1 MLNYI
6 VSKVLMKIGPKKGKT
21 MYFAKADKPRIITF
35 EEVIKDIAEMSSL
48 TTGDVRNA
56 IDQLAYYLHR
66 ELAEGNTV
74 QLGQIGT
81 FSVQAA
87 GKQME
92 KEEDVT
98 AATIKTPKIRFYLNA
113 YLHESMKRPPLFGE
127 QPQGETAQGRW
138 NNTHTQAVNRF
149 P

>member
-48 TTGDVRNA
+48 TTG
-56 IDQLAYYLHR
+56 
-66 ELAEGNTV
+66 
-74 QLGQIGT
+74 
-81 FSVQAA
+81 
-87 GKQME
+87 E

-113 YLHESMKRPPLFGE
+113 YLHESMKSLRFSV
-127 QPQGETAQGRW
+127 
-138 NNTHTQAVNRF
+138 NNPKAKQHKGGGTT
-149 P
+149 PTPKP

>member
-56 IDQLAYYLHR
+56 IDRLAYYLHR

-113 YLHESMKRPPLFGE
+113 YLHESMKSLRFSV
-127 QPQGETAQGRW
+127 
-138 NNTHTQAVNRF
+138 NNPEAKQHKGGGTT
-149 P
+149 PTPKP

>member
-56 IDQLAYYLHR
+56 IDRLAYYLHR

-74 QLGQIGT
+74 QLG
-81 FSVQAA
+81 QAA

-113 YLHESMKRPPLFGE
+113 YLHESMKSLRFSV
-127 QPQGETAQGRW
+127 
-138 NNTHTQAVNRF
+138 NNPKAKQHKGGGTT
-149 P
+149 PTPKP